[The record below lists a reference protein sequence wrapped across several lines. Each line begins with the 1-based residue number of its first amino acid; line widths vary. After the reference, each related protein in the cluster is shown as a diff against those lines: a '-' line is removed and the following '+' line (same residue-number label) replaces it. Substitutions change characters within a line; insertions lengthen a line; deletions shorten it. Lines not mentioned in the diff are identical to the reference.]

1 MSKTPTVI
9 ITVTLVLALT
19 FLTACIITDNEQTES
34 SEANELHIAAASDL
48 RFAFEEIGE
57 IFKEE
62 QSRSNY
68 NILTAVEREYLGQL
82 DLKEK
87 EKGKGVDKKRLRY
100 LNRKIAEFEEA
111 IKRREDSI
119 RKRHAEEVLE

>member
-1 MSKTPTVI
+1 MIKTVSEPYKDFSEPAESGQNLTEI
-9 ITVTLVLALT
+9 QELTLL
-19 FLTACIITDNEQTES
+19 
-34 SEANELHIAAASDL
+34 L
-48 RFAFEEIGE
+48 RE

-68 NILTAVEREYLGQL
+68 NILTAIEREYLGQL

-87 EKGKGVDKKRLRY
+87 EKDKGIDKKRLRY
-100 LNRKIAEFEEA
+100 LNTKIAEFEEA

-119 RKRHAEEVLE
+119 RKRHAEEVLS